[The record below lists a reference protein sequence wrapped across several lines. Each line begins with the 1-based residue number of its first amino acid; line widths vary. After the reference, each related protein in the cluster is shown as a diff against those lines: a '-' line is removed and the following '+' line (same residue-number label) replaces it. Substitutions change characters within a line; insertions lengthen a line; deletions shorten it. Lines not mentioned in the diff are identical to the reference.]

1 MRKVSVTMWFG
12 TKKALDSTLFMD
24 ALVMYTYVTALGI
37 LVDTK
42 NTFMSANY
50 HFMQYRVPVW
60 VVGMV

>member
-24 ALVMYTYVTALGI
+24 ALVIYTYVTALGI

-42 NTFMSANY
+42 T
-50 HFMQYRVPVW
+50 HLETLITT
-60 VVGMV
+60 